1 MGTLVRTPQVPLKR
15 SNFYSVL
22 LEGTMVLCQMMRKS
36 PSLQRMLMKKC
47 VQNGEEW
54 EKSASWSPKD
64 RLIQARIR
72 SHEWE
77 GWGRPATPQTPC
89 QERREKPESFYSRFW
104 RSLFFFFFPGLHLQ
118 HMEVPWLG
126 VESELEPPVYTTATA
141 TQDRSRVWDLH
152 HSSRQ
157 HQISDPLS
165 EVRERTRVLVDT
177 SRIRFHCTS
186 VGTPGGRFLT

>member
-104 RSLFFFFFPGLHLQ
+104 RSLFFFFFPQGCTCSIWRFPGWGSNQ
-118 HMEVPWLG
+118 SW
-126 VESELEPPVYTTATA
+126 SRRSTPPPQQRRIGAVSGTYTTAHGNT
-141 TQDRSRVWDLH
+141 RSPTH
-152 HSSRQ
+152 
-157 HQISDPLS
+157 
-165 EVRERTRVLVDT
+165 
-177 SRIRFHCTS
+177 
-186 VGTPGGRFLT
+186 